1 MRWVPLVRMRDSV
14 TVEVVVAEPDVLVVV
29 VVVVVGI
36 AVMSLWRGGFERGVG
51 ADEARAQ

>member
-29 VVVVVGI
+29 VVVVGI